1 MIAWTGQK
9 LASEILRG
17 MGMSFVKSVVIRAS
31 LLALASIIL
40 PISSHAIIVF
50 QDPGRLT
57 TMPVLT
63 GGVKPGWQYLG
74 QYGNYNGIP
83 IGPRAWVT
91 ATHVAAA
98 SGTLFYDNAGNSA
111 LTAYQSTLAGSSG
124 DLTVMTLNNDQPSFT
139 AWAPVWSDPNSLQ
152 TNQPVYLYGRGT
164 ARGAVATNDTPTPG
178 TAKGWVW
185 GAADAVQSYGTNNI
199 DALAADSNNNIYLVM
214 SFTKP
219 TGTNN
224 IPDTEGV
231 FSSGDSGSGDFSF
244 NPATNQWELV
254 GINYAVDVPSQT
266 SGGAPYYAALYDM
279 SGYYDSSTLI
289 TSTAPANSYSTSVAH
304 KYNFLAPFIPVPEPG
319 TWAMGIISMIMAIYL
334 IRRAS

>member
-1 MIAWTGQK
+1 MKSLEAV
-9 LASEILRG
+9 
-17 MGMSFVKSVVIRAS
+17 GMSLKKKSLIRAFLFALS
-31 LLALASIIL
+31 LTIFAS
-40 PISSHAIIVF
+40 PSKAIIVF

-57 TMPVLT
+57 TMPTLS

-74 QYGNYNGIP
+74 QFGNFTGIP

-91 ATHVAAA
+91 ATHVAAGT
-98 SGTLFYDNAGNSA
+98 GTLFYDNAGNTA
-111 LTAYQSTLAGSSG
+111 LTAYQSSLAGSSG

-152 TNQPVYLYGRGT
+152 ANQPLYMYGRGT

-224 IPDTEGV
+224 IPDTEGIL
-231 FSSGDSGSGDFSF
+231 SSGDSGSGDFSF

-254 GINYAVDVPSQT
+254 GINYAVDAPSQT
-266 SGGAPYYAALYDM
+266 PGGPYYAAALYDM
-279 SGYYDSSTLI
+279 SGYYDGTTLI
-289 TSTAPANSYSTSVAH
+289 TSNAPANSYSTSVAH
-304 KYNFLAPFIPVPEPG
+304 KYNFLAPFIPVPEPS
-319 TWAMGIISMIMAIYL
+319 TWVMGFIASVTAIYL
-334 IRRAS
+334 IRRSA